1 MGTPMKK
8 KHNKDVEQ
16 TEDWHKREYDEDP
29 DNAPRTFK
37 KPPKRFEAGF
47 LAKLDRRTEVFQLLK
62 AAHDEIMA
70 DCGGAENLSHVQLCL
85 AERFTFLEFVLRGLE
100 RQIAEPPKKSEA
112 VLSKWIQ
119 ALNSLVGLAKT
130 IGLERR
136 AKKIAN
142 LQTYIKG
149 HKQ

>member
-1 MGTPMKK
+1 MKK
-8 KHNKDVEQ
+8 HHKEKEVEET
-16 TEDWHKREYDEDP
+16 TENWHKPEYEEDP

-37 KPPKRFEAGF
+37 KPPKRFETGF
-47 LAKLDRRTEVFQLLK
+47 LAKLDKRTEIFQLLK
-62 AAHDEIMA
+62 TAYDEITS

-100 RQIAEPPKKSEA
+100 RQIAENPKKSETI
-112 VLSKWIQ
+112 LSRWIQ
-119 ALNSLVGLAKT
+119 ALNSLTGLAKT

-142 LQTYIKG
+142 LQTYIKER
-149 HKQ
+149 KQ